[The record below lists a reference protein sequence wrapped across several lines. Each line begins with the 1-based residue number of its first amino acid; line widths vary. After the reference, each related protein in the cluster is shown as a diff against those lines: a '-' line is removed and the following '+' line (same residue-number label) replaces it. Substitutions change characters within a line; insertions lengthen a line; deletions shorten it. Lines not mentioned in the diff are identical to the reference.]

1 MGVWAKKY
9 LTASEGNLKSNKH
22 LKHAS
27 GMDNYPITGY
37 NNYVPKLVLDSVNKY
52 KELYLNKY
60 LPDNSTLTKGVM
72 SATFVSFKCDYQMD
86 EDGVID
92 EHVRQVHHISGIA
105 AMTSIQRIEV
115 DNKLSFEISD
125 LTDLEVSGPDK
136 RVTKIESLYTRCVA
150 SGVVSKANNKGS
162 ADLNAARAQDFLTEL
177 KKRCTIP
184 YFNRFMMYLARSVDR
199 ELESD
204 FTCKWSVIEDCLY
217 RAMSE
222 EQNVQRLALF
232 YDEDYKQYHSLP
244 MELLINKVEV
254 NVDSK
259 LGRSTVTF
267 TDKKNRVISNYGFSI
282 RWKYKIIFN
291 IARHLGA
298 DFKIISDH
306 IMKVCQ
312 KMHDEPKETVDIGDF
327 QKALCVTFENKG
339 VISQFKTENIPAP
352 QKTLA
357 VNETKVKPEKKKGVT
372 EETDALKF
380 KLAKEYKEN
389 KMSTPEDEAIK
400 VEVITLALNI
410 ATDPANDKK
419 KLVNTRRSPNS

>member
-1 MGVWAKKY
+1 
-9 LTASEGNLKSNKH
+9 
-22 LKHAS
+22 
-27 GMDNYPITGY
+27 
-37 NNYVPKLVLDSVNKY
+37 
-52 KELYLNKY
+52 
-60 LPDNSTLTKGVM
+60 
-72 SATFVSFKCDYQMD
+72 
-86 EDGVID
+86 
-92 EHVRQVHHISGIA
+92 
-105 AMTSIQRIEV
+105 
-115 DNKLSFEISD
+115 
-125 LTDLEVSGPDK
+125 
-136 RVTKIESLYTRCVA
+136 
-150 SGVVSKANNKGS
+150 
-162 ADLNAARAQDFLTEL
+162 
-177 KKRCTIP
+177 
-184 YFNRFMMYLARSVDR
+184 MMYLTRSVDR
-199 ELESD
+199 ELGSD

-217 RAMSE
+217 RAMSD

-254 NVDSK
+254 NVISK

-372 EETDALKF
+372 EETTALKF

-419 KLVNTRRSPNS
+419 RVGQNAEIAKLLENKKRTICWECFLVNCRIKQKCSLKLNMKKQ